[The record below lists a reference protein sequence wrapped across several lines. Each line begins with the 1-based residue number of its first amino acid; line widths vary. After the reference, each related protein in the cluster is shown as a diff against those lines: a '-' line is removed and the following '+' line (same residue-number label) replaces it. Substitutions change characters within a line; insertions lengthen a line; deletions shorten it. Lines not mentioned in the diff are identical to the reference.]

1 MDWAKLIDNQGFP
14 IVCVIALAWYVVYLS
29 KNFKAELKDVRQN
42 FTNELKEFR
51 ETLKG
56 VQDAHAEESKQTV
69 EALNNNTVALQRLSD
84 KLDQVK
90 GDIKNES

>member
-1 MDWAKLIDNQGFP
+1 MNWGELIDNQGFP

-29 KNFKAELKDVRQN
+29 KNFKSELKEIRTN

-56 VQDAHAEESKQTV
+56 IQDAHAEESKQTV

-84 KLDQVK
+84 KLEQVK
-90 GDIKNES
+90 GELKE